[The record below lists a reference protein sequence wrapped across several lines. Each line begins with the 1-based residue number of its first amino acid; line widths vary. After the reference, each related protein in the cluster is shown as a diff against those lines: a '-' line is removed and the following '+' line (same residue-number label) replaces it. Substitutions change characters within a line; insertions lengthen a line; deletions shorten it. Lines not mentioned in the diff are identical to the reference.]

1 MPVDEVIGAGE
12 RNEALGMLR
21 RQEDMTGVL
30 NPDRIVG
37 RRMEDKQ
44 RLAQAGDARFKV
56 LVGDVIEE
64 RAADMELPAAER
76 DLDFVL
82 IAARGFPVGEQAG
95 DVPGIGRGID
105 RHHRARFGDAM
116 GGGEHSGS
124 AEAVAD
130 QNRGRGKSLA
140 QMVGGGDQI
149 VDVRGERGVGKLAL
163 AAAEPGE
170 IETQHGDSV
179 LLQTVGD
186 APCGPVVLATGEA
199 VCKQRDRARR
209 RLRAVEQRSEL
220 QALGIVEVEPLGR
233 HPCLLD
239 RIGHRVL

>member
-30 NPDRIVG
+30 DPDRIVG

-64 RAADMELPAAER
+64 GAADMELPAAER

-95 DVPGIGRGID
+95 DVSGIGRGID

-140 QMVGGGDQI
+140 QVVGGGDQI
-149 VDVRGERGVGKLAL
+149 VDVGGERGVGELAL

-170 IETQHGDSV
+170 IETQHGDTV
-179 LLQTVGD
+179 LLSD
-186 APCGPVVLATGEA
+186 
-199 VCKQRDRARR
+199 RR
-209 RLRAVEQRSEL
+209 RCAVRPGC
-220 QALGIVEVEPLGR
+220 A
-233 HPCLLD
+233 C
-239 RIGHRVL
+239 HR